1 MANKEQKLFAEFP
14 PVSTEQWESVI
25 AVDLKG
31 ADYEK
36 KLVWRTA
43 EGFNV
48 RPYYRAENLDGIKYL
63 GSQCGEFPYVRGT
76 GKDNNWRIVQTIEVG
91 CPKEANAQAT
101 VLLTKGVESIGF
113 VIGDKEFSAA
123 DLDTLLSGISV
134 KNTELVFSGC
144 ATKKVAGLFIDKMDK
159 EGVDPETVRASFVLD
174 PIVKKLTLKGTM
186 ACKNGQCKGF
196 ENLASLISKGAAYKR
211 IRFVN
216 VSGEIFHNSGS
227 TIVQELA
234 FTLAAGHEYV
244 VKLMEQ
250 GLSVDQVAPALRFS
264 MAISSNYFM
273 EIAKFRAARLLWAN
287 IMAPYNPSRGCASKM
302 KVHAVT
308 SKWNMTVYDPYVNML
323 RGTTEAMSAA
333 VSGVHSIE
341 VLPFDTPY
349 EKPTDF
355 SARIARNTQIY
366 IQEETNITRAVDP
379 WAGSYYVESL
389 TDEIVHK
396 AWDLI
401 QEVEKLGGMAKA
413 IETGIPKM
421 RIEEAAARKQA
432 RIDSGN
438 DTIVGINRYRLEKE
452 DPIDILAVDNTA
464 VREAQ
469 IKRLNELRANRD
481 EAKVKAALAAITECV
496 RTKKGNLLELAVEA
510 AKVRAS
516 LGEISDA
523 CEEVVGRYKAVIRSI
538 SGVYSAEVKND
549 ESFAKAKQMAEQF
562 AKKEGRQPR
571 IMIAKLGQ
579 DGHDRGAKVV
589 ATGYADIGFDV
600 EMGPLFQTPAEAAKQ
615 AVENDVHVV
624 GVSSLAAGHKTLV
637 PQIVAE
643 LAKLGREDIV
653 VIVGGVIPHQDYDDL
668 YKAGAAA
675 IFGPGTPISTAA
687 IKILEILNAE

>member
-355 SARIARNTQIY
+355 SARIARNVQLLLK
-366 IQEETNITRAVDP
+366 EESHFNQVCDA
-379 WAGSYYVESL
+379 AGGSYYIENLTNSIAEQAWNLFRQVEEKGGYIAAFEAGFIQDQVEASAAKKNSNIATRRETLLGTNQFPNFNEVADEAITEDVVTGKSTCKCGCASQAADGVRPLKPYRGAMAFEQMRLKVDRSGKQPKAFML
-389 TDEIVHK
+389 TCG
-396 AWDLI
+396 ALAFARARA
-401 QEVEKLGGMAKA
+401 QFSCNFFACA
-413 IETGIPKM
+413 GI
-421 RIEEAAARKQA
+421 RVQ
-432 RIDSGN
+432 
-438 DTIVGINRYRLEKE
+438 
-452 DPIDILAVDNTA
+452 DNTYFKS
-464 VREAQ
+464 VE
-469 IKRLNELRANRD
+469 EG
-481 EAKVKAALAAITECV
+481 VKAALE
-496 RTKKGNLLELAVEA
+496 
-510 AKVRAS
+510 
-516 LGEISDA
+516 
-523 CEEVVGRYKAVIRSI
+523 
-538 SGVYSAEVKND
+538 
-549 ESFAKAKQMAEQF
+549 AKAE
-562 AKKEGRQPR
+562 
-571 IMIAKLGQ
+571 
-579 DGHDRGAKVV
+579 
-589 ATGYADIGFDV
+589 
-600 EMGPLFQTPAEAAKQ
+600 
-615 AVENDVHVV
+615 
-624 GVSSLAAGHKTLV
+624 
-637 PQIVAE
+637 
-643 LAKLGREDIV
+643 IV
-653 VIVGGVIPHQDYDDL
+653 VICAADDDYATLAPEAFKLLGGKAIFVV
-668 YKAGAAA
+668 AGAPACKEELEA
-675 IFGPGTPISTAA
+675 QGIKNFISVRNNV
-687 IKILEILNAE
+687 LETLQYYLKELGI

>member
-244 VKLMEQ
+244 VRLMEQ

-355 SARIARNTQIY
+355 SARIARNVQLLLK
-366 IQEETNITRAVDP
+366 EESHFNQVCDA
-379 WAGSYYVESL
+379 AGGSYYIENLTNSIAEQAWNLFRQVEEKGGYIAAFEAGFIQDQVEASAAKKNSNIATRRETLLGTNQFPNFNEVADEAITEDVVTGKSTCKCGCASQAADGVRPLKPYRGAMAFEQMRLKVDRSGKQPKAFML
-389 TDEIVHK
+389 TCG
-396 AWDLI
+396 ALAFARARA
-401 QEVEKLGGMAKA
+401 QFSCNFFACA
-413 IETGIPKM
+413 GI
-421 RIEEAAARKQA
+421 RVQ
-432 RIDSGN
+432 
-438 DTIVGINRYRLEKE
+438 
-452 DPIDILAVDNTA
+452 DNTYFKS
-464 VREAQ
+464 VE
-469 IKRLNELRANRD
+469 EG
-481 EAKVKAALAAITECV
+481 VKAALE
-496 RTKKGNLLELAVEA
+496 
-510 AKVRAS
+510 
-516 LGEISDA
+516 
-523 CEEVVGRYKAVIRSI
+523 
-538 SGVYSAEVKND
+538 
-549 ESFAKAKQMAEQF
+549 AKAE
-562 AKKEGRQPR
+562 
-571 IMIAKLGQ
+571 
-579 DGHDRGAKVV
+579 
-589 ATGYADIGFDV
+589 
-600 EMGPLFQTPAEAAKQ
+600 
-615 AVENDVHVV
+615 
-624 GVSSLAAGHKTLV
+624 
-637 PQIVAE
+637 
-643 LAKLGREDIV
+643 IV
-653 VIVGGVIPHQDYDDL
+653 VICAADDDYATLAPEAFKLLGD
-668 YKAGAAA
+668 KAIFVVAGAPACKEELEA
-675 IFGPGTPISTAA
+675 QGIKNFISVRNNV
-687 IKILEILNAE
+687 LETLQYYLKELGI

>member
-1 MANKEQKLFAEFP
+1 MANKEQKLFTEFP

-355 SARIARNTQIY
+355 SARIARNVQLLLK
-366 IQEETNITRAVDP
+366 EESHFNQVCDA
-379 WAGSYYVESL
+379 AGGSYYIENLTNSIAEQAWNLFRQVEEKGGYIAAFEAGFIQDQVEASAAKKNSNIATRRETLLGTNQFPNFNEVADEAITEDVVTGKSTCKCGCASQAADGVRPLKPYRGAMAFEQMRLKVDRSGKQPKAFML
-389 TDEIVHK
+389 TCG
-396 AWDLI
+396 ALAFARARA
-401 QEVEKLGGMAKA
+401 QFSCNFFACA
-413 IETGIPKM
+413 GI
-421 RIEEAAARKQA
+421 RVQ
-432 RIDSGN
+432 
-438 DTIVGINRYRLEKE
+438 
-452 DPIDILAVDNTA
+452 DNTYFKS
-464 VREAQ
+464 VE
-469 IKRLNELRANRD
+469 EG
-481 EAKVKAALAAITECV
+481 VKAALE
-496 RTKKGNLLELAVEA
+496 
-510 AKVRAS
+510 
-516 LGEISDA
+516 
-523 CEEVVGRYKAVIRSI
+523 
-538 SGVYSAEVKND
+538 
-549 ESFAKAKQMAEQF
+549 AKAE
-562 AKKEGRQPR
+562 
-571 IMIAKLGQ
+571 
-579 DGHDRGAKVV
+579 
-589 ATGYADIGFDV
+589 
-600 EMGPLFQTPAEAAKQ
+600 
-615 AVENDVHVV
+615 
-624 GVSSLAAGHKTLV
+624 
-637 PQIVAE
+637 
-643 LAKLGREDIV
+643 IV
-653 VIVGGVIPHQDYDDL
+653 VICAADDDYATLAPEAFKLLGD
-668 YKAGAAA
+668 KAIFVVAGAPACKEELEA
-675 IFGPGTPISTAA
+675 QGIKNFISVRNNV
-687 IKILEILNAE
+687 LETLQYYLKELGI

>member
-355 SARIARNTQIY
+355 SARIARNVQLLLK
-366 IQEETNITRAVDP
+366 EESHFNQVCDA
-379 WAGSYYVESL
+379 AGGSYYIENLTNSIAEQAWNLFRQVEEKGGYIAAFEAGFIQDQVEASAAKKNSNIATRRETLLGTNQFPNFNEVADEAITEDVVTGKSTCKCGCASQAADGVRPLKPYRGAMAFEQMRLKVDRSGKQPKAFML
-389 TDEIVHK
+389 TCG
-396 AWDLI
+396 ALAFARARA
-401 QEVEKLGGMAKA
+401 QFSCNFFACA
-413 IETGIPKM
+413 GI
-421 RIEEAAARKQA
+421 RVQ
-432 RIDSGN
+432 
-438 DTIVGINRYRLEKE
+438 
-452 DPIDILAVDNTA
+452 DNTYFKS
-464 VREAQ
+464 VE
-469 IKRLNELRANRD
+469 EG
-481 EAKVKAALAAITECV
+481 VKAALE
-496 RTKKGNLLELAVEA
+496 
-510 AKVRAS
+510 
-516 LGEISDA
+516 
-523 CEEVVGRYKAVIRSI
+523 
-538 SGVYSAEVKND
+538 
-549 ESFAKAKQMAEQF
+549 AKAE
-562 AKKEGRQPR
+562 
-571 IMIAKLGQ
+571 
-579 DGHDRGAKVV
+579 
-589 ATGYADIGFDV
+589 
-600 EMGPLFQTPAEAAKQ
+600 
-615 AVENDVHVV
+615 
-624 GVSSLAAGHKTLV
+624 
-637 PQIVAE
+637 
-643 LAKLGREDIV
+643 IV
-653 VIVGGVIPHQDYDDL
+653 VICAADDDYATLAPEAFKLLVD
-668 YKAGAAA
+668 KAIFVVAGAPACKEELEA
-675 IFGPGTPISTAA
+675 QGIKNFISVRNNV
-687 IKILEILNAE
+687 LETLQYYLKELGI

>member
-159 EGVDPETVRASFVLD
+159 EGVHPETVRASFVLD

-355 SARIARNTQIY
+355 SARIARNVQLLLK
-366 IQEETNITRAVDP
+366 EESHFNQVCDA
-379 WAGSYYVESL
+379 AGGSYYIENLTNSIAEQAWNLFRQVEEKGGYIAAFEAGFIQDQVEASAAKKNSNIATRRETLLGTNQFPNFNEVADEAITEDVVTGKSTCKCGCASQAADGVRPLKPYRGAMAFEQMRLKVDRSGKQPKAFML
-389 TDEIVHK
+389 TCG
-396 AWDLI
+396 ALAFARARA
-401 QEVEKLGGMAKA
+401 QFSCNFFACA
-413 IETGIPKM
+413 GI
-421 RIEEAAARKQA
+421 RVQ
-432 RIDSGN
+432 
-438 DTIVGINRYRLEKE
+438 
-452 DPIDILAVDNTA
+452 DNTYFKS
-464 VREAQ
+464 VE
-469 IKRLNELRANRD
+469 EG
-481 EAKVKAALAAITECV
+481 VKAALE
-496 RTKKGNLLELAVEA
+496 
-510 AKVRAS
+510 
-516 LGEISDA
+516 
-523 CEEVVGRYKAVIRSI
+523 
-538 SGVYSAEVKND
+538 
-549 ESFAKAKQMAEQF
+549 AKAE
-562 AKKEGRQPR
+562 
-571 IMIAKLGQ
+571 
-579 DGHDRGAKVV
+579 
-589 ATGYADIGFDV
+589 
-600 EMGPLFQTPAEAAKQ
+600 
-615 AVENDVHVV
+615 
-624 GVSSLAAGHKTLV
+624 
-637 PQIVAE
+637 
-643 LAKLGREDIV
+643 IV
-653 VIVGGVIPHQDYDDL
+653 VICAADDDYATLAPEAFKLLGD
-668 YKAGAAA
+668 KAIFVVAGAPACKEELEA
-675 IFGPGTPISTAA
+675 QGIKNFISVRNNV
-687 IKILEILNAE
+687 LETLQYYLKELGI

>member
-355 SARIARNTQIY
+355 SARIARNVQLLLK
-366 IQEETNITRAVDP
+366 EESHFNQVCDA
-379 WAGSYYVESL
+379 AGGSYYIENLTNSIAEQAWNLFRQVEEKGGYIAAFEAGFIQDQVEVSAAKKNSNIAPRRETLLGTNQFPNFNEVADEAITEDVVTGKSTCKCGCASQAADGVRPLKPYRGAMAFEQMRLKVDRSGKQPKAFML
-389 TDEIVHK
+389 TCG
-396 AWDLI
+396 ALAFARARA
-401 QEVEKLGGMAKA
+401 QFSCNFFACA
-413 IETGIPKM
+413 GI
-421 RIEEAAARKQA
+421 RVQ
-432 RIDSGN
+432 
-438 DTIVGINRYRLEKE
+438 
-452 DPIDILAVDNTA
+452 DNTYFKS
-464 VREAQ
+464 VE
-469 IKRLNELRANRD
+469 EG
-481 EAKVKAALAAITECV
+481 VKAAL
-496 RTKKGNLLELAVEA
+496 
-510 AKVRAS
+510 
-516 LGEISDA
+516 
-523 CEEVVGRYKAVIRSI
+523 
-538 SGVYSAEVKND
+538 
-549 ESFAKAKQMAEQF
+549 
-562 AKKEGRQPR
+562 EGR
-571 IMIAKLGQ
+571 
-579 DGHDRGAKVV
+579 DRGDLR
-589 ATGYADIGFDV
+589 GRRRLRYAGSRGV
-600 EMGPLFQTPAEAAKQ
+600 QAARRQ
-615 AVENDVHVV
+615 GDFRGCRGARLQRGARSTRDQE
-624 GVSSLAAGHKTLV
+624 LYQR
-637 PQIVAE
+637 PQQRARNPPV
-643 LAKLGREDIV
+643 L
-653 VIVGGVIPHQDYDDL
+653 
-668 YKAGAAA
+668 
-675 IFGPGTPISTAA
+675 S
-687 IKILEILNAE
+687 

>member
-355 SARIARNTQIY
+355 SARIARNVQLLLK
-366 IQEETNITRAVDP
+366 EESHFNQVCDA
-379 WAGSYYVESL
+379 AGGSYYIENLTNSIAEQAWNLFRQVEEKGGYIAAFEAGFIQDQVEASAAKKNSNIATRRETLLGTNQFPNFNEVADEAITEDVVTGKSTCKCGCASQAADGVRPLKPYRGAMAFEQMRLKVDRSGKQPKAFML
-389 TDEIVHK
+389 TCG
-396 AWDLI
+396 ALAFARARA
-401 QEVEKLGGMAKA
+401 QFSCNFFACA
-413 IETGIPKM
+413 GI
-421 RIEEAAARKQA
+421 RVQ
-432 RIDSGN
+432 
-438 DTIVGINRYRLEKE
+438 
-452 DPIDILAVDNTA
+452 DNTYFKS
-464 VREAQ
+464 VE
-469 IKRLNELRANRD
+469 EG
-481 EAKVKAALAAITECV
+481 VKAALE
-496 RTKKGNLLELAVEA
+496 
-510 AKVRAS
+510 
-516 LGEISDA
+516 
-523 CEEVVGRYKAVIRSI
+523 
-538 SGVYSAEVKND
+538 
-549 ESFAKAKQMAEQF
+549 AKAE
-562 AKKEGRQPR
+562 
-571 IMIAKLGQ
+571 
-579 DGHDRGAKVV
+579 
-589 ATGYADIGFDV
+589 
-600 EMGPLFQTPAEAAKQ
+600 
-615 AVENDVHVV
+615 
-624 GVSSLAAGHKTLV
+624 
-637 PQIVAE
+637 
-643 LAKLGREDIV
+643 IV
-653 VIVGGVIPHQDYDDL
+653 VICAADDDYGTLAPEALKLLGD
-668 YKAGAAA
+668 KA
-675 IFGPGTPISTAA
+675 IFVVSGSPACKEELEAQGIKNFISVRNNV
-687 IKILEILNAE
+687 LETLQYYLKELGI

>member
-355 SARIARNTQIY
+355 SARIARNVQLLLK
-366 IQEETNITRAVDP
+366 EESHFNQVCDA
-379 WAGSYYVESL
+379 AGGSYYIENLTASIAEQAWNLFRQVEEKGGYIAAFEAGFIQDQVEASAAKKNSNIATRRETLLGTNQFPNFNEVADEAITEDVVTGKSTCKCGCASQAADGVRPLKPYRGAMAFEQMRLKVDRSGKQPKAFML
-389 TDEIVHK
+389 TCG
-396 AWDLI
+396 ALAFARARA
-401 QEVEKLGGMAKA
+401 QFSCNFFACA
-413 IETGIPKM
+413 GI
-421 RIEEAAARKQA
+421 RVQ
-432 RIDSGN
+432 
-438 DTIVGINRYRLEKE
+438 
-452 DPIDILAVDNTA
+452 DNTYFKS
-464 VREAQ
+464 VE
-469 IKRLNELRANRD
+469 EG
-481 EAKVKAALAAITECV
+481 VKAALE
-496 RTKKGNLLELAVEA
+496 
-510 AKVRAS
+510 
-516 LGEISDA
+516 
-523 CEEVVGRYKAVIRSI
+523 
-538 SGVYSAEVKND
+538 
-549 ESFAKAKQMAEQF
+549 AKAE
-562 AKKEGRQPR
+562 
-571 IMIAKLGQ
+571 
-579 DGHDRGAKVV
+579 
-589 ATGYADIGFDV
+589 
-600 EMGPLFQTPAEAAKQ
+600 
-615 AVENDVHVV
+615 
-624 GVSSLAAGHKTLV
+624 
-637 PQIVAE
+637 
-643 LAKLGREDIV
+643 IV
-653 VIVGGVIPHQDYDDL
+653 VICAADDDYATLAPEAFKLLGD
-668 YKAGAAA
+668 KAIFVVAGAPACKEELEA
-675 IFGPGTPISTAA
+675 QGIKNFISVRNNV
-687 IKILEILNAE
+687 LETLQYYLKELGI

>member
-63 GSQCGEFPYVRGT
+63 GPQCGEFPYVRGT

-355 SARIARNTQIY
+355 SARIARNVQLLLK
-366 IQEETNITRAVDP
+366 EESHFNQVCDA
-379 WAGSYYVESL
+379 AGGSYYIENLTNSIAEQAWNLFRQVEEKGGYIAAFEAGFIQDQVEASAAKKNSNIATRRETLLGTNQFPNFNEVADEAITEDVVTGKSTCKCGCASQAADGVRPLKPYRGAMAFEQMRLKVDRSGKQPKAFML
-389 TDEIVHK
+389 TCG
-396 AWDLI
+396 ALAFARARA
-401 QEVEKLGGMAKA
+401 QFSCNFFACA
-413 IETGIPKM
+413 GI
-421 RIEEAAARKQA
+421 RVQ
-432 RIDSGN
+432 
-438 DTIVGINRYRLEKE
+438 
-452 DPIDILAVDNTA
+452 DNTYFKS
-464 VREAQ
+464 VE
-469 IKRLNELRANRD
+469 EG
-481 EAKVKAALAAITECV
+481 VKAALE
-496 RTKKGNLLELAVEA
+496 
-510 AKVRAS
+510 
-516 LGEISDA
+516 
-523 CEEVVGRYKAVIRSI
+523 
-538 SGVYSAEVKND
+538 
-549 ESFAKAKQMAEQF
+549 AKAE
-562 AKKEGRQPR
+562 
-571 IMIAKLGQ
+571 
-579 DGHDRGAKVV
+579 
-589 ATGYADIGFDV
+589 
-600 EMGPLFQTPAEAAKQ
+600 
-615 AVENDVHVV
+615 
-624 GVSSLAAGHKTLV
+624 
-637 PQIVAE
+637 
-643 LAKLGREDIV
+643 IV
-653 VIVGGVIPHQDYDDL
+653 VICAADDDYATLAPEAFKLLGD
-668 YKAGAAA
+668 KAIFVVAGAPACKEELEA
-675 IFGPGTPISTAA
+675 QGIKNFISVRNNV
-687 IKILEILNAE
+687 LETLQYYLKELGI

>member
-123 DLDTLLSGISV
+123 DLDTPLSGISV

-355 SARIARNTQIY
+355 SARIARNVQLLLK
-366 IQEETNITRAVDP
+366 EESHFNQVCDA
-379 WAGSYYVESL
+379 AGGSYYIENLTNSIAEQAWNLFRQVEEKGGYIAAFEAGFIQDQVEASAAKKNSNIATRRETLLGTNQFPNFNEVADEAITEDVVTGKSTCKCGCASQAADGVRPLKPYRGAMAFEQMRLKVDRSGKQPKAFML
-389 TDEIVHK
+389 TCG
-396 AWDLI
+396 ALAFARARA
-401 QEVEKLGGMAKA
+401 QFSCNFFACA
-413 IETGIPKM
+413 GI
-421 RIEEAAARKQA
+421 RVQ
-432 RIDSGN
+432 
-438 DTIVGINRYRLEKE
+438 
-452 DPIDILAVDNTA
+452 DNTYFKS
-464 VREAQ
+464 VE
-469 IKRLNELRANRD
+469 EG
-481 EAKVKAALAAITECV
+481 VKAALE
-496 RTKKGNLLELAVEA
+496 
-510 AKVRAS
+510 
-516 LGEISDA
+516 
-523 CEEVVGRYKAVIRSI
+523 
-538 SGVYSAEVKND
+538 
-549 ESFAKAKQMAEQF
+549 AKAE
-562 AKKEGRQPR
+562 
-571 IMIAKLGQ
+571 
-579 DGHDRGAKVV
+579 
-589 ATGYADIGFDV
+589 
-600 EMGPLFQTPAEAAKQ
+600 
-615 AVENDVHVV
+615 
-624 GVSSLAAGHKTLV
+624 
-637 PQIVAE
+637 
-643 LAKLGREDIV
+643 IV
-653 VIVGGVIPHQDYDDL
+653 VICAADDDYATLAPEAFKLLGD
-668 YKAGAAA
+668 KAIFVVAGAPACKEELEA
-675 IFGPGTPISTAA
+675 QGIKNFISVRNNV
-687 IKILEILNAE
+687 LETLQYYLKELGI

>member
-355 SARIARNTQIY
+355 TARIARNVQLLLK
-366 IQEETNITRAVDP
+366 EESHFNQVCDA
-379 WAGSYYVESL
+379 AGGSYYIENLTNSIAEQAWNLFRQVEEKGGYIAAFEAGFIQDQVEASAAKKNSNIATRRETLLGTNQFPNFNEVADEAITEDVVTGKSTCKCGCASQAADGVRPLKPYRGAMAFEQMRLKVDRSGKQPKAFML
-389 TDEIVHK
+389 TCG
-396 AWDLI
+396 ALAFARARA
-401 QEVEKLGGMAKA
+401 QFSCNFFACA
-413 IETGIPKM
+413 GI
-421 RIEEAAARKQA
+421 RVQ
-432 RIDSGN
+432 
-438 DTIVGINRYRLEKE
+438 
-452 DPIDILAVDNTA
+452 DNTYFKS
-464 VREAQ
+464 VE
-469 IKRLNELRANRD
+469 EG
-481 EAKVKAALAAITECV
+481 VKAALE
-496 RTKKGNLLELAVEA
+496 
-510 AKVRAS
+510 
-516 LGEISDA
+516 
-523 CEEVVGRYKAVIRSI
+523 
-538 SGVYSAEVKND
+538 
-549 ESFAKAKQMAEQF
+549 AKAE
-562 AKKEGRQPR
+562 
-571 IMIAKLGQ
+571 
-579 DGHDRGAKVV
+579 
-589 ATGYADIGFDV
+589 
-600 EMGPLFQTPAEAAKQ
+600 
-615 AVENDVHVV
+615 
-624 GVSSLAAGHKTLV
+624 
-637 PQIVAE
+637 
-643 LAKLGREDIV
+643 IV
-653 VIVGGVIPHQDYDDL
+653 VICAADDDYATLAPEAFKLLGD
-668 YKAGAAA
+668 KAIFVVAGAPACKEELEA
-675 IFGPGTPISTAA
+675 QGIKNFISVRNNV
-687 IKILEILNAE
+687 LETLQYYLKELGI

>member
-1 MANKEQKLFAEFP
+1 MATTKREKLFTEFP

-355 SARIARNTQIY
+355 SARIARNVQLLLK
-366 IQEETNITRAVDP
+366 EESHFNQVCDA
-379 WAGSYYVESL
+379 AGGSYYIENLTNSIAEQAWNLFRQVEEKGGYIAAFEAGFIQDQVEASAAKKNSNIATRRETLLGTNQFPNFNEVADEAITEDVVTGKSTCKCGCASQAADGVRPLKPYRGAMAFEQMRLKVDRSGKQPKAFML
-389 TDEIVHK
+389 TCG
-396 AWDLI
+396 ALAFARARA
-401 QEVEKLGGMAKA
+401 QFSCNFFACA
-413 IETGIPKM
+413 GI
-421 RIEEAAARKQA
+421 RVQ
-432 RIDSGN
+432 
-438 DTIVGINRYRLEKE
+438 
-452 DPIDILAVDNTA
+452 DNTYFKS
-464 VREAQ
+464 VE
-469 IKRLNELRANRD
+469 EG
-481 EAKVKAALAAITECV
+481 VKAALE
-496 RTKKGNLLELAVEA
+496 
-510 AKVRAS
+510 
-516 LGEISDA
+516 
-523 CEEVVGRYKAVIRSI
+523 
-538 SGVYSAEVKND
+538 
-549 ESFAKAKQMAEQF
+549 AKAE
-562 AKKEGRQPR
+562 
-571 IMIAKLGQ
+571 
-579 DGHDRGAKVV
+579 
-589 ATGYADIGFDV
+589 
-600 EMGPLFQTPAEAAKQ
+600 
-615 AVENDVHVV
+615 
-624 GVSSLAAGHKTLV
+624 
-637 PQIVAE
+637 
-643 LAKLGREDIV
+643 IV
-653 VIVGGVIPHQDYDDL
+653 VICAADDDYATLAPEAFKLLGD
-668 YKAGAAA
+668 KAIFVVAGAPACKEELEA
-675 IFGPGTPISTAA
+675 QGIKNFISVRNNV
-687 IKILEILNAE
+687 LETLQYYLKELGI

>member
-1 MANKEQKLFAEFP
+1 MSNKEQKLFAEFP

-355 SARIARNTQIY
+355 SARIARNVQLLLK
-366 IQEETNITRAVDP
+366 EESHFNQVCDA
-379 WAGSYYVESL
+379 AGGSYYIENLTNSIAEQAWNLFRQVEEKGGYIAAFEAGFIQDQVEASAAKKNSNIATRRETLLGTNQFPNFNEVADEAITEDVVTGKSTCKCGCASQAADGVRPLKPYRGAMAFEQMRLKVDRSGKQPKAFML
-389 TDEIVHK
+389 TCG
-396 AWDLI
+396 ALAFARARA
-401 QEVEKLGGMAKA
+401 QFSCNFFACA
-413 IETGIPKM
+413 GI
-421 RIEEAAARKQA
+421 RVQ
-432 RIDSGN
+432 
-438 DTIVGINRYRLEKE
+438 
-452 DPIDILAVDNTA
+452 DNTYFKS
-464 VREAQ
+464 VE
-469 IKRLNELRANRD
+469 EG
-481 EAKVKAALAAITECV
+481 VKAALE
-496 RTKKGNLLELAVEA
+496 
-510 AKVRAS
+510 
-516 LGEISDA
+516 
-523 CEEVVGRYKAVIRSI
+523 
-538 SGVYSAEVKND
+538 
-549 ESFAKAKQMAEQF
+549 AKAE
-562 AKKEGRQPR
+562 
-571 IMIAKLGQ
+571 
-579 DGHDRGAKVV
+579 
-589 ATGYADIGFDV
+589 
-600 EMGPLFQTPAEAAKQ
+600 
-615 AVENDVHVV
+615 
-624 GVSSLAAGHKTLV
+624 
-637 PQIVAE
+637 
-643 LAKLGREDIV
+643 IV
-653 VIVGGVIPHQDYDDL
+653 VICAADDDYATLAPEAFKLLGD
-668 YKAGAAA
+668 KAIFVVAGAPACKEELEA
-675 IFGPGTPISTAA
+675 QGIKNFISVRNNV
-687 IKILEILNAE
+687 LETLQYYLKELGI

>member
-355 SARIARNTQIY
+355 SARIARNVQLLLK
-366 IQEETNITRAVDP
+366 EESHFNQVCDA
-379 WAGSYYVESL
+379 AGGSYYIENLTNSIAEQAWNLFRQVEEKDGYIAAFEAGFIQDQVEASAAKKNSNIATRRETLLGTNQFPNFNEVADEAITEDVVTGKSTCKCGCASQAADGVRPLKPYRGAMAFEQMRLKVDRSGKQPKAFML
-389 TDEIVHK
+389 TCG
-396 AWDLI
+396 ALAFARARA
-401 QEVEKLGGMAKA
+401 QFSCNFFACA
-413 IETGIPKM
+413 GI
-421 RIEEAAARKQA
+421 RVQ
-432 RIDSGN
+432 
-438 DTIVGINRYRLEKE
+438 
-452 DPIDILAVDNTA
+452 DNTYFKS
-464 VREAQ
+464 VE
-469 IKRLNELRANRD
+469 EG
-481 EAKVKAALAAITECV
+481 VKAALE
-496 RTKKGNLLELAVEA
+496 
-510 AKVRAS
+510 
-516 LGEISDA
+516 
-523 CEEVVGRYKAVIRSI
+523 
-538 SGVYSAEVKND
+538 
-549 ESFAKAKQMAEQF
+549 AKAE
-562 AKKEGRQPR
+562 
-571 IMIAKLGQ
+571 
-579 DGHDRGAKVV
+579 
-589 ATGYADIGFDV
+589 
-600 EMGPLFQTPAEAAKQ
+600 
-615 AVENDVHVV
+615 
-624 GVSSLAAGHKTLV
+624 
-637 PQIVAE
+637 
-643 LAKLGREDIV
+643 IV
-653 VIVGGVIPHQDYDDL
+653 VICAADDDYATLAPEAFKLLGD
-668 YKAGAAA
+668 KAIFVVAGAPACKEELEA
-675 IFGPGTPISTAA
+675 QGIKNFISVRNNV
-687 IKILEILNAE
+687 LETLQYYLKELGI

>member
-144 ATKKVAGLFIDKMDK
+144 ATKKVACLFIDKMDK

-355 SARIARNTQIY
+355 SARIARNVQLLLK
-366 IQEETNITRAVDP
+366 EESHFNQVCDA
-379 WAGSYYVESL
+379 AGGSYYIENLTNSIAEQAWNLFRQVEEKGGYIAAFEAGFIQDQVEASAAKKNSNIATRRETLLGTNQFPNFNEVADEAITEDVVTGKSTCKCGCASQAADGVRPLKPYRGAMAFEQMRLKVDRSGKQPKAFML
-389 TDEIVHK
+389 TCG
-396 AWDLI
+396 ALAFARARA
-401 QEVEKLGGMAKA
+401 QFSCNFFACA
-413 IETGIPKM
+413 GI
-421 RIEEAAARKQA
+421 RVQ
-432 RIDSGN
+432 
-438 DTIVGINRYRLEKE
+438 
-452 DPIDILAVDNTA
+452 DNTYFKS
-464 VREAQ
+464 VE
-469 IKRLNELRANRD
+469 EG
-481 EAKVKAALAAITECV
+481 VKAALE
-496 RTKKGNLLELAVEA
+496 
-510 AKVRAS
+510 
-516 LGEISDA
+516 
-523 CEEVVGRYKAVIRSI
+523 
-538 SGVYSAEVKND
+538 
-549 ESFAKAKQMAEQF
+549 AKAE
-562 AKKEGRQPR
+562 
-571 IMIAKLGQ
+571 
-579 DGHDRGAKVV
+579 
-589 ATGYADIGFDV
+589 
-600 EMGPLFQTPAEAAKQ
+600 
-615 AVENDVHVV
+615 
-624 GVSSLAAGHKTLV
+624 
-637 PQIVAE
+637 
-643 LAKLGREDIV
+643 IV
-653 VIVGGVIPHQDYDDL
+653 VICAADDDYATLAPEAFKLLGD
-668 YKAGAAA
+668 KAIFVVAGAPACKEELEA
-675 IFGPGTPISTAA
+675 QGIKNFISVRNNV
-687 IKILEILNAE
+687 LETLQYYLKELGI

>member
-355 SARIARNTQIY
+355 SARIARNVQLLLK
-366 IQEETNITRAVDP
+366 EESHFNQVCDA
-379 WAGSYYVESL
+379 AGGSYYIENLTNSIAEQAWNLFRQVEEKGGYIAAFEAGFIQDQVEASAAKKNSNIATRRETLLGTNQFPNFNEVADEAITEDVVTGKSTCKCGCASQAADGVRPLKPYRGAMAFEQMRLKVDRSGKQPKAFML
-389 TDEIVHK
+389 TCG
-396 AWDLI
+396 ALAFARARA
-401 QEVEKLGGMAKA
+401 QFSCNFFACA
-413 IETGIPKM
+413 GI
-421 RIEEAAARKQA
+421 RVQ
-432 RIDSGN
+432 
-438 DTIVGINRYRLEKE
+438 
-452 DPIDILAVDNTA
+452 DNTYFKS
-464 VREAQ
+464 VE
-469 IKRLNELRANRD
+469 EG
-481 EAKVKAALAAITECV
+481 VKAALE
-496 RTKKGNLLELAVEA
+496 
-510 AKVRAS
+510 
-516 LGEISDA
+516 
-523 CEEVVGRYKAVIRSI
+523 
-538 SGVYSAEVKND
+538 
-549 ESFAKAKQMAEQF
+549 AKAE
-562 AKKEGRQPR
+562 
-571 IMIAKLGQ
+571 
-579 DGHDRGAKVV
+579 
-589 ATGYADIGFDV
+589 
-600 EMGPLFQTPAEAAKQ
+600 
-615 AVENDVHVV
+615 
-624 GVSSLAAGHKTLV
+624 
-637 PQIVAE
+637 
-643 LAKLGREDIV
+643 IV
-653 VIVGGVIPHQDYDDL
+653 VICAADDDYATLAPEAFKLLGD
-668 YKAGAAA
+668 KAMFVVAGAPACKEELEA
-675 IFGPGTPISTAA
+675 QGIKNFISVRNNV
-687 IKILEILNAE
+687 LETLQYYLKELGI

>member
-196 ENLASLISKGAAYKR
+196 ENMASLISKGAAYKR

-355 SARIARNTQIY
+355 SARIARNVQLLLK
-366 IQEETNITRAVDP
+366 EESHFNQVCDA
-379 WAGSYYVESL
+379 AGGSYYIENLTNSIAEQAWNLFRQVEEKGGYIAAFEAGFIQDQVEASAAKKNSNIATRRETLLGTNQFPNFNEVADEAITEDVVTGKSTCKCGCASQAADGVRPLKPYRGAMAFEQMRLKVDRSGKQPKAFML
-389 TDEIVHK
+389 TCG
-396 AWDLI
+396 ALAFARARA
-401 QEVEKLGGMAKA
+401 QFSCNFFACA
-413 IETGIPKM
+413 GI
-421 RIEEAAARKQA
+421 RVQ
-432 RIDSGN
+432 
-438 DTIVGINRYRLEKE
+438 
-452 DPIDILAVDNTA
+452 DNTYFKS
-464 VREAQ
+464 VE
-469 IKRLNELRANRD
+469 EG
-481 EAKVKAALAAITECV
+481 VKAALE
-496 RTKKGNLLELAVEA
+496 
-510 AKVRAS
+510 
-516 LGEISDA
+516 
-523 CEEVVGRYKAVIRSI
+523 
-538 SGVYSAEVKND
+538 
-549 ESFAKAKQMAEQF
+549 AKAE
-562 AKKEGRQPR
+562 
-571 IMIAKLGQ
+571 
-579 DGHDRGAKVV
+579 
-589 ATGYADIGFDV
+589 
-600 EMGPLFQTPAEAAKQ
+600 
-615 AVENDVHVV
+615 
-624 GVSSLAAGHKTLV
+624 
-637 PQIVAE
+637 
-643 LAKLGREDIV
+643 IV
-653 VIVGGVIPHQDYDDL
+653 VICAADDDYATLAPEAFKLLGD
-668 YKAGAAA
+668 KAIFVVAGAPACKEELEA
-675 IFGPGTPISTAA
+675 QGIKNFISVRNNV
-687 IKILEILNAE
+687 LETLQYYLKELGI